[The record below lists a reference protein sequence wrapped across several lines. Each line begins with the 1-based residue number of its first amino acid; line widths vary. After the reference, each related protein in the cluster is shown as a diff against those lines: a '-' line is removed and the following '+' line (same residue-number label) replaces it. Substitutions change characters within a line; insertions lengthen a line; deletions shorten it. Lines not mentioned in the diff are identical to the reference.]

1 MNLYASFLM
10 LFLKKFFLNDKNNCI
25 LLKKILLLN
34 SILLIVIKGF
44 VISSFDT
51 RLQNAPL
58 KSFVFISEF
67 ILLIEY

>member
-44 VISSFDT
+44 VISSYDT
-51 RLQNAPL
+51 RLQNAPCI
-58 KSFVFISEF
+58 KKFRF
-67 ILLIEY
+67 Y

>member
-1 MNLYASFLM
+1 MNLYASFL

-44 VISSFDT
+44 VISSYDT
-51 RLQNAPL
+51 RLQNAPCI
-58 KSFVFISEF
+58 KKFRF
-67 ILLIEY
+67 Y

>member
-1 MNLYASFLM
+1 MNVYASFLM

-44 VISSFDT
+44 VSSYDT
-51 RLQNAPL
+51 RLQNAPCI
-58 KSFVFISEF
+58 KKFRF
-67 ILLIEY
+67 Y